1 MASAIIAIE
10 NVNSEGLC
18 QQQKKKSEQIV
29 WFFFF
34 FSIRSSNTFNL
45 LLLPTWPATEE

>member
-18 QQQKKKSEQIV
+18 QQQKKNQSKLFV
-29 WFFFF
+29 CFF